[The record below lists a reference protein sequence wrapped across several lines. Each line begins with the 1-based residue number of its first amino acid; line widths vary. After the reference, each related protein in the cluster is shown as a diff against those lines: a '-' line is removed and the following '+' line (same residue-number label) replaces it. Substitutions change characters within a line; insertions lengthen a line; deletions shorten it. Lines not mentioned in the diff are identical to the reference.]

1 MKPTP
6 STPSTS
12 DTTIVSTLIDQKL
25 PSPTGLV
32 KNVR

>member
-1 MKPTP
+1 MPTMP
-6 STPSTS
+6 SRI
-12 DTTIVSTLIDQKL
+12 DTESESTLSDQKP